1 MDHGRGVST
10 VTATPCAGG
19 GIATYLPVRAHRAL
33 GIFRRKTG
41 AAWKGRTLMSIS
53 DQLHR
58 PLGRTLI
65 GTLFT
70 DIRSGSPMLWLSTL
84 GMLIGFFACLVAV
97 QLDARTFNGVD
108 VWDKPGKF
116 FLSLAVQYA
125 TVSWALRFL
134 PEAQRNARGIR
145 FATVAMI
152 AAGWFEVAY
161 IAFRSARAEASH
173 FNASSGFSQ
182 VAYGVMGLG
191 AITLTVTAFFIGY
204 RVWRQRRQGLIVEA
218 AGMGLMVGMALG
230 TVAGIYLS
238 AQTGHWVGG
247 EMSDAHGLGV
257 MAWSTTGGDLRVAH
271 FVGLHAAQIVPFSAL
286 SGKRA
291 VVYFTAAACILVT
304 GFTFAQAVLGLPLF
318 VV

>member
-1 MDHGRGVST
+1 
-10 VTATPCAGG
+10 
-19 GIATYLPVRAHRAL
+19 
-33 GIFRRKTG
+33 
-41 AAWKGRTLMSIS
+41 MSIS
-53 DQLHR
+53 RQLHR
-58 PLGRTLI
+58 PLGRTPI

-70 DIRSGSPMLWLSTL
+70 DIRNGSSMLWLSTL
-84 GMLIGFFACLVAV
+84 GMLIGFASCLVAM

-125 TVSWALRFL
+125 TVSWALSFL
-134 PEAQRNARGIR
+134 PEAQRNARSIR

-161 IAFRSARAEASH
+161 IAFRAGRAEASH
-173 FNASSGFSQ
+173 FNASSVSSQ

-204 RVWRQRRQGLIVEA
+204 RVWRQRRHGLMTEA
-218 AGMGLMVGMALG
+218 AGLGLMLGMALG
-230 TVAGIYLS
+230 TIAGTYLS
-238 AQTGHWVGG
+238 AQTSHWVGG
-247 EMSDAHGLGV
+247 DMSDAHGLGA

-304 GFTFAQAVLGLPLF
+304 GCTFALAVAGMPLF
-318 VV
+318 RA